1 MTMTTLSLW
10 QGHNTAYLLA
20 VGCESSGSQVLWNR
34 WSRWRFCHWS
44 IWRHVAGLTGDINP
58 QDSQLPTYMPP
69 LAGFSTQSGC
79 QFHIVFQIHI
89 LFSKIIKLIDIRVKS
104 IITFFEIIYHHN
116 NCSANNIIHK

>member
-34 WSRWRFCHWS
+34 WSNWRFLSLVYLATYRWS
-44 IWRHVAGLTGDINP
+44 YWRRKPSGQSIANVYAPIGGVLNIVRL
-58 QDSQLPTYMPP
+58 SISYCLP
-69 LAGFSTQSGC
+69 
-79 QFHIVFQIHI
+79 IHI
-89 LFSKIIKLIDIRVKS
+89 LFSRIKNLIDIRVKS

-116 NCSANNIIHK
+116 NSNNYFNK